1 MTAVR
6 VEAELGRND
15 ISVWHGAQI
24 VGQADAISVKLYAM
38 FKAIQAR
45 YGWSIYQKMFALAKA
60 DGVQWINIDSGHNP
74 SLILTAYVTAYMVL
88 GSGDTLQYMDA
99 NFFSNTIPGYEQK
112 LTQSVIEA
120 RNNWKEHGGDAK
132 AFRSG
137 LCLVAHGMTNSHL
150 PCNK

>member
-15 ISVWHGAQI
+15 VSVWHDAQI
-24 VGQADAISVKLYAM
+24 ERVSDAGGAKLYAM
-38 FKAIQAR
+38 FKAVQAR
-45 YGWSIYQKMFALAKA
+45 YGWSIFQKMFALVKD
-60 DGVQWINIDSGHNP
+60 DGVQWINVDSGHNP

-88 GSGDTLQYMDA
+88 GSGDTLQDMDA
-99 NFFSNTIPGYEQK
+99 NFFSGTIPSYEKK
-112 LTQSVIEA
+112 LTQSVLDA
-120 RNNWKEHGGDAK
+120 RKNWKEDGGDAK

-137 LCLVAHGMTNSHL
+137 LCLVAHGATDSHL